1 MNTLRKAG
9 KAYLEEIVDSKTGMT
24 RATEMFM
31 RMASIVMGPDD
42 RAAIRAWEAIAKHV
56 EGVKIEMD
64 ASVHQLHEWEVNADE
79 PEVQNPIPPT
89 PWANRLS

>member
-79 PEVQNPIPPT
+79 SEVTNPIPPT